1 MKWQPIETA
10 PKDGTWILLRG
21 RNSVGHPMI
30 PVVVSWT
37 SGEGLTGLRKTW
49 RDSAGNRDMER
60 LVFDVPPGHTADWMP
75 LPSLPPGLHSD
86 EEPALAG
93 DTVGAADAVASLT
106 QKIEA
111 QSAIISEKN
120 DLIDKLEAERETLIT
135 ELERLLK
142 QLGRKDLSI

>member
-1 MKWQPIETA
+1 MTWQPIETA
-10 PKDGTWILLRG
+10 PRDIRILISGGTYLYDQETYADFEPFRGVAIALWLNTGPGGWTRDGYG
-21 RNSVGHPMI
+21 R
-30 PVVVSWT
+30 
-37 SGEGLTGLRKTW
+37 E
-49 RDSAGNRDMER
+49 
-60 LVFDVPPGHTADWMP
+60 FDGQFWHKPTHWMP
-75 LPSLPPGLHSD
+75 LPPQVQSSD

-135 ELERLLK
+135 ELERLLE
-142 QLGRKDLSI
+142 QLGRKDLSL